1 VTKLRRLFF
10 IFRCGT
16 SKFRQAAWNIFSA
29 ALASA
34 DWRKNNALIE
44 TLRSANN
51 GETFSQ
57 DYFILSVKN

>member
-1 VTKLRRLFF
+1 MEY
-10 IFRCGT
+10 
-16 SKFRQAAWNIFSA
+16 FST